1 MEPMTRNL
9 EIRVRGALPEHA
21 AERLGMTATVAPA
34 DTVLR
39 GAVEDRPALLG
50 VLDRLRRDGLEVVDV
65 RRLPDRT
72 QSPGAGDVAS
82 PADR

>member
-1 MEPMTRNL
+1 MTRNL

-21 AERLGMTATVAPA
+21 AERLGMIATVAPA

-39 GAVEDRPALLG
+39 GALEDRPALLG
-50 VLDRLRRDGLEVVDV
+50 VLDRLRCDGLEVVAV
-65 RRLPDRT
+65 RRLPDRAE
-72 QSPGAGDVAS
+72 SPVVGDVSS